1 MSVSSFGDTHSGVVG
16 DMASPPPHSPA
27 TTTSGV
33 AVGAT
38 PASGSIGT
46 GTATYYSASSSR
58 LRPLAGAAESWSTR
72 ASHPSTSTAAFCST
86 TTTDGAA
93 AAATA
98 HYVSYSPPRDP
109 VTRNA
114 VSTCVVVAG
123 EGRGAAAE
131 DSNRSRAAAEHADTP
146 GVLLSEQDVA
156 AFLTMKKKDM
166 EDEVTQCKVRA
177 EASEKAVQRLTLQR
191 RRDLET
197 MSELRNQVT
206 LLECAKES
214 EHAMLEDALRQL
226 GEFEGDVRTL
236 AARREREPRQPHSR
250 SQTRASAR
258 RMADTLGRRAAVAAA
273 TSSPPATSPAFKERE
288 LEVKLERV
296 LRQRSDDALRHGVE
310 LEQLQEAAQAAAEE
324 AAEWRVRHIEAE
336 MEIDALRDEVAAA
349 NASAAAAAEEL
360 AQNGRAMALQV
371 HLLRSGGGG
380 GGGGNRAA
388 AATGTS
394 ALAESAETEEV
405 GVAAGGGG
413 GGGVARNLDFSL
425 RSLRDTPRAAAP
437 VAAVAGTSM
446 SPERAE
452 YVTPRRHRA
461 VEAQLAVEREVAAAA
476 RAEHSRER
484 AAMERKIADV
494 EEQVHGVMV
503 RRIEDLEAQLREAA
517 ETETLLAG
525 DREAAA
531 EETRALR
538 SENGMM
544 RVELAA
550 FEATLAT
557 LEEER
562 GARDAGCAQLL
573 AEATAAAAQERDE
586 AVAAAE
592 ATKREARAGLQARL
606 DASSALES
614 SLQEALHRLDAA
626 DADAA
631 QAAEARRHDRHG
643 AAAAQLEKAEAAAR
657 SVLEEALEA
666 AHCFGIRTL
675 QAAIAVVAAAPP
687 PPPPPPP
694 QPSPAA
700 AASPSPM
707 QARAAQLSRDLRRS
721 DEAAVVL
728 KERAARQ
735 AVAAEELAGCLD
747 LRDAA
752 AAELCAAAAAL
763 RSEVGGLHAAAAAA
777 AKETAAREAARER
790 ADKAAAKRRE
800 EAERLRSEARAMADE
815 KAAAE
820 ALGRREAGHRARLQ
834 RKVAEVEAR
843 AAELEAAVGEKE
855 QQDRVAHG
863 LERTVTE
870 LKREVARLQQDRS
883 DRVLPFEQLEAALQE
898 AQAMHEEARGRLAT
912 DTEKYEEELQKR
924 EEVAEGLLEEAREKD
939 ALLCV
944 LKDDMQAVS
953 RTMQDVG
960 KLKLSLSVA
969 ESETTRARQERDEA
983 ERSLAEALRERRLL
997 EADLSG
1003 RGQGAREAGAGQ
1015 QPSRSSAW
1023 VLEELTTL
1031 HTQLTA
1037 HGKAPT
1043 REEVLAHANFLADLV
1058 TYCKSQASSAAI
1070 VGAGGGA
1077 RVSGAGAAAAASA
1090 AAGASMPAV
1099 PGAGS
1104 TSGMRLSAAAFMASP
1119 SRHPLGLNESPEFV

>member
-1 MSVSSFGDTHSGVVG
+1 MSASSLGDTHSGVVG

-27 TTTSGV
+27 TTTSAV
-33 AVGAT
+33 AAGAT
-38 PASGSIGT
+38 PAGSLGT

-58 LRPLAGAAESWSTR
+58 FRPRSSAADSLSTR

-86 TTTDGAA
+86 ATTDGAT
-93 AAATA
+93 AATA
-98 HYVSYSPPRDP
+98 HYVSYSPPRDS
-109 VTRNA
+109 VSRTA
-114 VSTCVVVAG
+114 VSTSVAVAG
-123 EGRGAAAE
+123 EGRETAAE
-131 DSNRSRAAAEHADTP
+131 GNNNNSSAAEEDATGGTTP
-146 GVLLSEQDVA
+146 AGVLLSEQDVA

-197 MSELRNQVT
+197 ISELRNQVT
-206 LLECAKES
+206 LLECAKDS
-214 EHAMLEDALRQL
+214 EHALLEDALRQL
-226 GEFEGDVRTL
+226 SDFEGDVRTL
-236 AARREREPRQPHSR
+236 TARRDREPHSR

-273 TSSPPATSPAFKERE
+273 SSTSPPATSPAFKERE

-296 LRQRSDDALRHGVE
+296 LRQRSDDALRHGAE

-336 MEIDALRDEVAAA
+336 MEMDALRDEVAAA

-360 AQNGRAMALQV
+360 AQNGRAMALQM

-380 GGGGNRAA
+380 SGGGGNNRAA
-388 AATGTS
+388 AATGAP
-394 ALAESAETEEV
+394 ALAESAETEE
-405 GVAAGGGG
+405 GV
-413 GGGVARNLDFSL
+413 VARNLDFSQ
-425 RSLRDTPRAAAP
+425 RSLRDTPRAVASAP
-437 VAAVAGTSM
+437 LPPPSAAVAGTSM

-476 RAEHSRER
+476 RVEHSRER
-484 AAMERKIADV
+484 AAMEKKIADV
-494 EEQVHGVMV
+494 EAQVHGVMV
-503 RRIEDLEAQLREAA
+503 RRIEGLEAQLREAA
-517 ETETLLAG
+517 ETEALLAS

-531 EETRALR
+531 EEMTALR
-538 SENGMM
+538 GENGKM

-550 FEATLAT
+550 FEAMLAT
-557 LEEER
+557 HEAER
-562 GARDAGCAQLL
+562 GALDAGCGQLL
-573 AEATAAAAQERDE
+573 AEVMDGVARERDE

-592 ATKREARAGLQARL
+592 ATKRDARAGLQARL
-606 DASSALES
+606 EASSALES
-614 SLQEALHRLDAA
+614 SLQEALRRLDAA
-626 DADAA
+626 DAG
-631 QAAEARRHDRHG
+631 AEQT
-643 AAAAQLEKAEAAAR
+643 AAAAAACDGRAAAERLAEAEAAAR
-657 SVLEEALEA
+657 SVLEETIED

-675 QAAIAVVAAAPP
+675 QAAIAVVAEQPPSPP
-687 PPPPPPP
+687 PPPP
-694 QPSPAA
+694 ATTGA
-700 AASPSPM
+700 SPM

-735 AVAAEELAGCLD
+735 AVTAEELAGCLD

-752 AAELCAAAAAL
+752 ATELCAAAAAL

-777 AKETAAREAARER
+777 AKEAAARETARER
-790 ADKAAAKRRE
+790 AEKVAAKRRD
-800 EAERLRSEARAMADE
+800 EAERLRSEARALADE

-834 RKVAEVEAR
+834 RKVAEVETR
-843 AAELEAAVGEKE
+843 AAELEAAVGERE
-855 QQDRVAHG
+855 QQDRVTHG

-870 LKREVARLQQDRS
+870 LRREVARLEQDRS
-883 DRVLPFEQLEAALQE
+883 DRVLPFEQLEGALQE
-898 AQAMHEEARGRLAT
+898 AQTMHEEVRARLAT

-944 LKDDMQAVS
+944 LKDDMQAMS

-1003 RGQGAREAGAGQ
+1003 RGQGAREAG
-1015 QPSRSSAW
+1015 
-1023 VLEELTTL
+1023 
-1031 HTQLTA
+1031 
-1037 HGKAPT
+1037 
-1043 REEVLAHANFLADLV
+1043 
-1058 TYCKSQASSAAI
+1058 
-1070 VGAGGGA
+1070 GGG
-1077 RVSGAGAAAAASA
+1077 G
-1090 AAGASMPAV
+1090 
-1099 PGAGS
+1099 
-1104 TSGMRLSAAAFMASP
+1104 
-1119 SRHPLGLNESPEFV
+1119 